1 MARFPGIQGAARRSR
16 LARSTQADLPG
27 RFPGIRFAGAL
38 SLALLWL
45 GCDRPRATPAP
56 ASSAAV
62 PASPAAGLPSASAS
76 VASGSASASVSAAS
90 GSSSTTAGGPAP
102 LPSIRSRC
110 CRLDRTEGFFGPEKG
125 IHARFSGDVLQR
137 NDGER
142 LLFPH
147 DLVSDTKELYQFAK
161 SSGKSLYQ
169 ERRLRI
175 VGEVAQ
181 LVSIEIDERGET
193 GANAPFFHS
202 RCATLDTRKKRLLTV
217 EEALPGQGKA
227 LLEEA
232 KRRFEGAPGRDR
244 FRFVSGSFAVTE
256 TELRFCCAARD
267 DRQPTPRLDV
277 SVALDPAGRKLV
289 SAAPGAAVR

>member
-1 MARFPGIQGAARRSR
+1 V
-16 LARSTQADLPG
+16 
-27 RFPGIRFAGAL
+27 AGGGEA
-38 SLALLWL
+38 
-45 GCDRPRATPAP
+45 
-56 ASSAAV
+56 
-62 PASPAAGLPSASAS
+62 
-76 VASGSASASVSAAS
+76 
-90 GSSSTTAGGPAP
+90 GPAP

-125 IHARFSGDVLQR
+125 INARFSGDILQR

-175 VGEVAQ
+175 VGEVAP
-181 LVSIEIDERGET
+181 LVSIEIEERGET

-289 SAAPGAAVR
+289 LRRGRR

>member
-1 MARFPGIQGAARRSR
+1 MARFPWIW
-16 LARSTQADLPG
+16 
-27 RFPGIRFAGAL
+27 FAGAL
-38 SLALLWL
+38 PLALLGL
-45 GCDRPRATPAP
+45 GCDRSRATPAP
-56 ASSAAV
+56 ASSAA
-62 PASPAAGLPSASAS
+62 APSASPSPASASSS
-76 VASGSASASVSAAS
+76 VASGSASTSTPAAS
-90 GSSSTTAGGPAP
+90 GSASTVAGGGEAGPAP

-125 IHARFSGDVLQR
+125 INARFSGDILQR

-175 VGEVAQ
+175 VGEVAP
-181 LVSIEIDERGET
+181 LVSIEIEERGET

-277 SVALDPAGRKLV
+277 SVALDPAGLKLV
-289 SAAPGAAVR
+289 LRRGRR